1 MIKLYE
7 IAENFKNLQE
17 LLEDETVPQEMITEA
32 LNQVEGSFDEK
43 AENIV
48 KYCKSLDG
56 EVAAY
61 KEEEKRLAAHRK
73 SLENK
78 IAGMKEYLLFT
89 MLSINKK
96 KIDTPLF
103 KISVKKNPASVV
115 IDNLEAIP
123 EDYLIF
129 KMDADKKRISEILKA
144 GETIEGC
151 HLEQKESLSIK

>member
-144 GETIEGC
+144 GETVEGC